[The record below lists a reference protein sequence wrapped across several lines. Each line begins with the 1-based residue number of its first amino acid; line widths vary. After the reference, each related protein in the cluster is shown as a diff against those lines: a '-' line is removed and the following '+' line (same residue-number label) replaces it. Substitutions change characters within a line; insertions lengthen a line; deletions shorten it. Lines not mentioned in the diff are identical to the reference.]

1 MYKIKQIKR
10 YKLNTF
16 KKEELKQIL
25 NKLHFR
31 NGSFQS
37 KYKNSKVMSIC
48 FALKDDIELY
58 ITIDIDN
65 CKYDDYDDNLVLD
78 DNFCQPYFPF
88 YSEENYNYLQQVINS
103 YNKTMDNLVKKG
115 LLIYNLEEEFL

>member
-37 KYKNSKVMSIC
+37 KYKINKW
-48 FALKDDIELY
+48 
-58 ITIDIDN
+58 
-65 CKYDDYDDNLVLD
+65 LVH
-78 DNFCQPYFPF
+78 F
-88 YSEENYNYLQQVINS
+88 
-103 YNKTMDNLVKKG
+103 LVKMINK
-115 LLIYNLEEEFL
+115 